1 MAKRFQF
8 RLEVVRSLRER
19 ARDDQR
25 RAVAGAVGAVTRA
38 ERRIEMF
45 SDQLRETVEMTR
57 GERLTERLDVAAL
70 RGQQFHR
77 SWLHG
82 RLIESYGALTEKR
95 AELDAERTK
104 LGEASAQLKAIEKL
118 RERRW
123 KRHLVQV
130 RREEQAVNDEV
141 ASRMAAYPLWNLKFQ
156 ISNRGRIEGGT

>member
-8 RLEVVRSLRER
+8 RLEVVRKLRER
-19 ARDDQR
+19 AHDEQR
-25 RAVAGAVGAVTRA
+25 RVVAGAIGAVAGA
-38 ERRIEMF
+38 ERRIERL
-45 SDQLRETVEMTR
+45 SDQLRETVEVTR

-70 RGQQFHR
+70 RGQQFYR

-82 RLIESYGALTEKR
+82 RLLDSDAALAKKKV
-95 AELDAERTK
+95 ELDLERAK

-123 KRHLVQV
+123 KRYLVQV

-141 ASRMAAYPLWNLKFQ
+141 ASRMAAHPTAQ
-156 ISNRGRIEGGT
+156 GRIGGGT

>member
-1 MAKRFQF
+1 
-8 RLEVVRSLRER
+8 
-19 ARDDQR
+19 
-25 RAVAGAVGAVTRA
+25 
-38 ERRIEMF
+38 
-45 SDQLRETVEMTR
+45 MTR

-82 RLIESYGALTEKR
+82 RLIESNGALTEKK

-104 LGEASAQLKAIEKL
+104 LGEASVQLKAIEKL

-123 KRHLVQV
+123 KRYLVQV
-130 RREEQAVNDEV
+130 RREEQAVNDEA

-156 ISNRGRIEGGT
+156 ISNRGRVGGGP